1 MNTFNNKVFDTFP
14 IIKTNRLTLR
24 EIRLEDAKRIFDMRS
39 NGRVNTFIARPNMQK
54 QEDAVGLAERTI
66 NAFKNKQTIGW
77 AGILKDYNEII
88 GTCGFN
94 MIDSYNLRAEIGG
107 EMATEYWGKNIAIEA
122 VIAIIQF
129 GLEEM
134 NLHSIEAKVSP
145 NNRGAIY
152 LMEQIGFV
160 KEAHYKDRILFNN
173 TFSDMAVYTLLK
185 GNEKYHLK

>member
-1 MNTFNNKVFDTFP
+1 MNKFNNKVFDTFP

-24 EIRLEDAKRIFDMRS
+24 EIRLDDAKRIFDMRS

-66 NAFKNKQTIGW
+66 NAFKNKQAIGW
-77 AGILKDYNEII
+77 AGILRDNNEII

-107 EMATEYWGKNIAIEA
+107 EMATEYWGKNIATEA
-122 VIAIIQF
+122 VMAIIQF

-152 LMEQIGFV
+152 LMEQIGFK

-185 GNEKYHLK
+185 GNENYHLK